1 MSDSVSRDSET
12 KAKTTH
18 PIQQSL
24 IKLTRNLWWTWR
36 PEVRSIF
43 RDIDLELYHRE
54 HRNPVRVIKSA
65 SVPLLEKRVADV
77 DIQTRTDRA
86 LRQLDEY
93 LNPITT
99 WGLVHAG
106 TLQSRPVAYFS
117 AEFGIHESIPIYSG
131 GLGILAGDHLKGA
144 SNLGIPLIGVGLL
157 YHQGYTT
164 QELDASFW
172 QHDVKEPFD
181 MEDMPLEPALTP
193 EGTQVRI
200 SLELPGR
207 LVWAKAWEA
216 KVGRIRLILLDA
228 RDDANSE
235 EDKALTAH
243 LYGGDQRM
251 RIQQELLLGVG
262 GSRALRAMG
271 ITPGVFHLNE
281 GHSAFA
287 ILEWARHRVQ
297 TDGLEPWRAI
307 REATSGTVFTTH
319 TPVEA
324 GHDRFPA
331 DLAAEHLAPLAE
343 GLHLPLHDV
352 MGLGRVNVDD
362 HGAPFLPTVLALKCS
377 RRANAVSA
385 LHGVVSREMWQ
396 CLWPDRKQDDV
407 PIGHITN
414 GVHTPS
420 WISYE
425 LNQLFQYHLGTNWL
439 ESIVRPD
446 LWMKIESIDPAEIW
460 EVKQVLKARM
470 MRLVRDRAKAM
481 HERVGLPPME
491 RPPLAPNAL
500 TIGFARRFVP
510 YKRADLL
517 LTDLDR
523 LDRLVNNPKRP
534 VNIIFAGRAH
544 PADGPGKAI
553 IQRVGQLS
561 EDPRF
566 RDRIIFV
573 ENYNIHVGR
582 NLYQG
587 VDAWLNTPMRPLE
600 ACGTSGMK
608 VIMNGGLH
616 ISVLDGWWAEAFDG
630 ENGFAIGNGE
640 IHANQEIQDQRDAES
655 LFRILEEQV
664 VPMYYDRGPDDI
676 PYRWMARVKRSMR
689 TLAWRFNADRMV
701 MDYVRNC
708 YLPAAVASSCQM
720 PPA

>member
-1 MSDSVSRDSET
+1 MTSPEGSNPEVPLMV
-12 KAKTTH
+12 H
-18 PIQQSL
+18 PLQQKL
-24 IKLTRNLWWTWR
+24 QKLTRNLWWTWR

-43 RDIDLELYHRE
+43 RDLDLDLYHSA
-54 HRNPVRVIKSA
+54 HRNPVRVIKT
-65 SVPLLEKRVADV
+65 VTIPMLEKRATEVDV
-77 DIQTRTDRA
+77 QTRTDRA
-86 LRQLDEY
+86 LRQLNEY

-106 TLQSRPVAYFS
+106 TLQSRPVAYFC

-144 SNLGIPLIGVGLL
+144 SNLGIPLVGVGLL

-181 MEDMPLEPALTP
+181 MDDLPLEVSRDPKGNP
-193 EGTQVRI
+193 VRI
-200 SLELPGR
+200 SVEMPGR
-207 LVWAKAWEA
+207 VVWAKVWEV
-216 KVGRIRLILLDA
+216 KVGRIRLILLDT
-228 RDDANSE
+228 RDEANSE
-235 EDKALTAH
+235 ADHALTAH

-271 ITPGVFHLNE
+271 ITPSVYHLNE

-287 ILEWARHRVQ
+287 ILERARQRVQ
-297 TDGLEPWRAI
+297 TDGLDPWVAI
-307 REATSGTVFTTH
+307 KEAAAGTVFTTH

-331 DLAAEHLAPLAE
+331 EMAAEHLQALAE
-343 GLHLPLHDV
+343 GLRLPLHDV
-352 MGLGRVNVDD
+352 MALGRVNPDD

-377 RRANAVSA
+377 RRANGVSA
-385 LHGVVSREMWQ
+385 LHGVVSRHMWN
-396 CLWPDRKQDDV
+396 CLWPDRKEEDV

-414 GVHTPS
+414 GVHAPT
-420 WISYE
+420 WISSE
-425 LNQLFQYHLGTNWL
+425 LNQMLQYHLGPNWMDA
-439 ESIVRPD
+439 IVRPD
-446 LWMKIESIDPAEIW
+446 LWMKIENIDPAEMW

-470 MRLVRDRAKAM
+470 MRLVRQRSAQM
-481 HERVGLPPME
+481 HERVGLPPMGI
-491 RPPLAPNAL
+491 PPLDPDAL

-510 YKRADLL
+510 YKRPDLL
-517 LTDLDR
+517 LRDLDR
-523 LDRLVNNPKRP
+523 LSALINNPDRP
-534 VNIIFAGRAH
+534 VNLVFAGRSH
-544 PADGPGKAI
+544 PADGPGKAL
-553 IQRVGQLS
+553 IQKVGQLS

-566 RDRIIFV
+566 RNRIVFV

-587 VDAWLNTPMRPLE
+587 VDAWLNNPMRPLE

-608 VIMNGGLH
+608 VVMNGGLH
-616 ISVLDGWWAEAFDG
+616 ISVLDGWWAEAYDG

-640 IHANQEIQDQRDAES
+640 IHANQDIQDQRDAES
-655 LFRILEEQV
+655 LFRLLEEQV
-664 VPMYYDRGPDDI
+664 IPMYYDKDPDGV
-676 PYRWMARVKRSMR
+676 PRRWMARVKRSMR

-720 PPA
+720 PPP